1 MGTRSLTFVYDRD
14 EPVVCMY
21 AQYDGYP
28 SGHGLEL
35 ANFLLSL
42 TVVNGLGMNDNKVAN
57 GMGCLAAQLIAHF
70 KSEPGGYYLY
80 PMNSR
85 DVGEE
90 YTYHI
95 HLDNVSIIS
104 YNNREIF
111 NGSWKEF
118 LEFCSTSID

>member
-28 SGHGLEL
+28 FGHGLDL

-42 TVVNGLGMNDNKVAN
+42 AMVNGLGMNDNKVAN